1 MSLFLRTLL
10 VLVRALRAPRRDVL
24 AESVLRFRV
33 RPGDL
38 DVNVH
43 MNNGRYLALMDLGR
57 FDVIVRAGLYRPRS
71 HARRW
76 PLIGS
81 AMIRFRRSLQPFSRF
96 ELRTR
101 VLGWDERWFVFE
113 QRFEQ
118 DGQVVCVGPGPR
130 PLPHPPGQPG
140 PRGPPA
146 GGRIPDRIAP
156 AARTR
161 DGLGP
166 RRRSGLRRR
175 RAGVTLVDGPPPGAA
190 TAVQLQPGP
199 ADGGW
204 A

>member
-1 MSLFLRTLL
+1 MSMFLRTLL

-33 RPGDL
+33 MPGDL

-71 HARRW
+71 HVRRW

-101 VLGWDERWFVFE
+101 VLGWDDRWFVFE

-118 DGQVVCVGPGPR
+118 DGQVVCSGLARGLFRTPRGSLAPGDLLREGGFPTESP
-130 PLPHPPGQPG
+130 PLPEHV
-140 PRGPPA
+140 
-146 GGRIPDRIAP
+146 I
-156 AARTR
+156 
-161 DGLGP
+161 
-166 RRRSGLRRR
+166 
-175 RAGVTLVDGPPPGAA
+175 
-190 TAVQLQPGP
+190 
-199 ADGGW
+199 GW
-204 A
+204 ARADDQAYAAAVKASPG